1 MSPLEPD
8 RGSLWLDRPK
18 IVAHAPFPEDDTYDD
33 IVVGAG
39 LTGLVVALLLARAG
53 RRVGVVEARHAGAV
67 TTGHTTAKVSLLQ
80 GRKLSRLLELQSR
93 DVAEAYVDA
102 NRDGQ
107 AWLLR
112 FCADHG
118 VAHQRRDAVTFAA
131 TTRELPAVRAEHD
144 AATALGL
151 PVRWTRGLDVPFPLE
166 GATVLADQA
175 QFDPM
180 DVVEALVAEI
190 GRHGGA
196 VHEGC
201 RVTGV
206 SKLGSPVVSLADGHE
221 LRASNVVLA
230 TGTPVLDRGLYF
242 AKLVPQRSYVLTFDS
257 VTPPEAMFLSAGQPV
272 VSVREVP
279 QEGSSLLMV
288 GGNGHVVG
296 RSRSEQ
302 GHVNALRDWTASYF
316 PGARETRSW
325 SAQDYSSHDG
335 IPYVGRMPRGQG
347 HIFVATGFDK
357 WGMTNAVAA
366 ARDITGEI
374 LGSPPSWAGPLRH
387 RITGPRGVARVVGF
401 NVGVVEA
408 ALRSL
413 PRAPSTFAVSE
424 DVLPVCTHLGG
435 CLHWNDAEGTWDCP
449 LHGSRFAADGEVLE
463 GPATRR
469 LRPRG

>member
-1 MSPLEPD
+1 MSQSQPD
-8 RGSLWLDRPK
+8 RGSLWLDRPG
-18 IVAHAPFPEDDTYDD
+18 IAAGAPLPEDGSYDD

-53 RRVGVVEARHAGAV
+53 RRVGVVEARRAGAV

-80 GRKLSRLLELQSR
+80 GTTLSRLLRRQSR
-93 DVAEAYVDA
+93 DVAAAYVDA
-102 NRDGQ
+102 NREGQ

-112 FCADHG
+112 FCADHD

-131 TTRELPAVRAEHD
+131 ASDELPAARAEHD
-144 AATALGL
+144 AAASLGL
-151 PVRWTRGLDVPFPLE
+151 PVRWTRDLDVPFPLE

-180 DVVEALVAEI
+180 DVVEALVAEL

-196 VHEGC
+196 LHEGH
-201 RVTGV
+201 RVIGV
-206 SKLGSPVVSLADGHE
+206 SKLGSPVVRLADGHE

-242 AKLVPQRSYVLTFDS
+242 AKLEPQRSYILAFDS
-257 VTPPEAMFLSAGQPV
+257 VIPPQGMFLSAGQPV

-279 QEGSSLLMV
+279 RDGSSLLLV
-288 GGNGHVVG
+288 GGSGHVVG
-296 RSRSEQ
+296 RARSEQ
-302 GHVNALRDWTASYF
+302 EHVNELRDWTARYF
-316 PGARETRSW
+316 PGARETHSW
-325 SAQDYSSHDG
+325 SAQDYTPPDG
-335 IPYVGRMPRGQG
+335 IPYVGRMPRGAG
-347 HIFVATGFDK
+347 HIFVATGYAK

-366 ARDITGEI
+366 ALNITGEI
-374 LGSPPSWAGPLRH
+374 LGQPPSWAVPLRH
-387 RITGPRGVARVVGF
+387 RIPGPRGAARVVGF

-413 PRAPSTFAVSE
+413 PRVPSTLTAS
-424 DVLPVCTHLGG
+424 DQVLPVCTHLGG

-463 GPATRR
+463 GPATRP

>member
-1 MSPLEPD
+1 MSQSQPD
-8 RGSLWLDRPK
+8 RGSLWLDRPE
-18 IVAHAPFPEDDTYDD
+18 IAADAPLPEDGSYDD

-53 RRVGVVEARHAGAV
+53 RRVGVVEARRVGAV
-67 TTGHTTAKVSLLQ
+67 TTGHTTAKASLLQ
-80 GRKLSRLLELQSR
+80 GTKLSRLLRLQSR
-93 DVAEAYVDA
+93 DVAAAYVEA
-102 NRDGQ
+102 NREGQ

-112 FCADHG
+112 FCADHD

-131 TTRELPAVRAEHD
+131 ATDELPAARAEHD
-144 AATALGL
+144 AAASLGL
-151 PVRWTRGLDVPFPLE
+151 PVRWTRDLDVPFPLE
-166 GATVLADQA
+166 GATVLADQV

-180 DVVEALVAEI
+180 DVVEALVAEL

-196 VHEGC
+196 VHEGH
-201 RVTGV
+201 RVIGV
-206 SKLGSPVVSLADGHE
+206 SKLGSPVVRLADGHE

-242 AKLVPQRSYVLTFDS
+242 AKLEPQRSYILAFDS
-257 VTPPEAMFLSAGQPV
+257 VTPPESMFLSAGQPV

-279 QEGSSLLMV
+279 RNGSSLLLV
-288 GGNGHVVG
+288 GGSGHVVG
-296 RSRSEQ
+296 RARSEQ
-302 GHVNALRDWTASYF
+302 EHVTELRDWTARYF
-316 PGARETRSW
+316 PGARETHSW
-325 SAQDYSSHDG
+325 SAQDYSPADG
-335 IPYVGRMPRGQG
+335 IPYVGRMPRGTG

-366 ARDITGEI
+366 GLSITSEI
-374 LGSPPSWAGPLRH
+374 FGQLPSWAVPLRH
-387 RITGPRGVARVVGF
+387 RLPGARGAARAVGL
-401 NVGVVEA
+401 NIGVVEA

-413 PRAPSTFAVSE
+413 PRVPSTLAASDE
-424 DVLPVCTHLGG
+424 VLPVCTHLGG

>member
-1 MSPLEPD
+1 MSQSQPA

-18 IVAHAPFPEDDTYDD
+18 TVVQAPFPDDNSYDD
-33 IVVGAG
+33 VVVGAG

-53 RRVGVVEARHAGAV
+53 RRVGVVEARSAGAV

-80 GRKLSRLLELQSR
+80 GTKLSRLLRLRSR
-93 DVAEAYVDA
+93 DVAGAYVDA
-102 NRDGQ
+102 NREGQ

-118 VAHQRRDAVTFAA
+118 VPHQRRDAVTFAA
-131 TTRELPAVRAEHD
+131 ATDELPAARAEHD
-144 AATALGL
+144 AATLLGL

-180 DVVEALVAEI
+180 DVVEALVAEL

-196 VHEGC
+196 LHEGH
-201 RVTGV
+201 RVVGV
-206 SKLGSPVVSLADGHE
+206 SKLGSPVVSLADGRS

-242 AKLVPQRSYVLTFDS
+242 AKLEPHRSYVLTFDS
-257 VTPPEAMFLSAGQPV
+257 VTPPEGMFLSAGQPA

-279 QEGSSLLMV
+279 RAGSSLLMV
-288 GGNGHVVG
+288 GGSGHVVG
-296 RSRSEQ
+296 RARSEQ
-302 GHVNALRDWTASYF
+302 EHVNALREWTARHF
-316 PGARETRSW
+316 PGAHETHSW
-325 SAQDYSSHDG
+325 SAQDYSPHDG
-335 IPYVGRMPRGQG
+335 IPSVGRMPRGHG

-366 ARDITGEI
+366 GLNITADI
-374 LGSPPSWAGPLRH
+374 LGQPPSWAGPLRH
-387 RITGPRGVARVVGF
+387 RITGPRGIARAVGF

-413 PRAPSTFAVSE
+413 PRAPHTFAAAE